1 MLWMEKANIVA
12 LRLLSGQS
20 NEGFR
25 KKDNS
30 KHFLSTKNNFLST
43 RLIRLS

>member
-25 KKDNS
+25 KKGQFKTFS
-30 KHFLSTKNNFLST
+30 FYQE
-43 RLIRLS
+43 